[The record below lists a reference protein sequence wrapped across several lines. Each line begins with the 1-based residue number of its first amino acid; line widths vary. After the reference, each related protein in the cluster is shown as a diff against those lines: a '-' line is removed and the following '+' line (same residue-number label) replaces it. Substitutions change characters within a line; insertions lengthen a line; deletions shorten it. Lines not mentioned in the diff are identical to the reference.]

1 MVVGLFHR
9 HHSDGKALTS
19 GQTGH
24 NRVSVP
30 HKTRP
35 TRQEDQVNSRE
46 QVADETMRRGGVVG
60 VSLQIGMSPSLGLFG
75 EIETV
80 FAVEDV
86 GSAIVAGVEITSGAI
101 DTELDLAEMS
111 LESVI
116 GE

>member
-19 GQTGH
+19 GQ
-24 NRVSVP
+24 
-30 HKTRP
+30 
-35 TRQEDQVNSRE
+35 RE

-101 DTELDLAEMS
+101 DTELDRTTPS
-111 LESVI
+111 CNR
-116 GE
+116 GG